1 MPTKKVQFVGKV
13 LQELPQCTSTN
24 DFAFDQLKDHSV
36 KEGTVYYT
44 FCQTKGRG
52 QSNNRWLSEPYR
64 NIAFS
69 TVLFPTFLKPKEQT
83 YLSQAVALAARQLFT
98 MYTKKRVNVKWPNDI
113 YIDEKKVGGI
123 LIQNVLTSN
132 QINCSVVGIGLNIN
146 QRVFPDALANASSL
160 AAMEE
165 QDYNLQELCLDLCVC
180 LDKFYLQLQRRRFAE
195 IYQQYKK
202 HLYNRDVSRWF
213 EDTSGNRFKGT
224 ITAVDEAGRLI
235 VATNGA
241 IKTFNLKEIR
251 MI

>member
-1 MPTKKVQFVGKV
+1 LPTKKVQFIGKV
-13 LQELPQCTSTN
+13 LQELPQCASTN
-24 DFAFDQLKDHSV
+24 DFAFDQLKNHSV

-52 QSNNRWLSEPYR
+52 QSNNSWLSEPYK

-83 YLSQAVALAARQLFT
+83 YLSQAVALATRQLFT

-146 QRVFPDALANASSL
+146 QSAFPDTLAKASSL
-160 AAMEE
+160 AIMEGQE
-165 QDYNLQELCLDLCVC
+165 YNLQELCLDLCVC
-180 LDKFYLQLQRRRFAE
+180 LDEFYWQLQQRRFAE

-202 HLYNRDVSRWF
+202 QLYRRNVDTWF
-213 EDTSGNRFKGT
+213 EDASGNRFQGT
-224 ITAVDEAGRLI
+224 ITTVDEAGRLI
-235 VATNGA
+235 VAINGTMKA
-241 IKTFNLKEIR
+241 FNLKEIR